1 MNSQPQTTA
10 NNQSEGSALA
20 GSETSAKLSATGQE
34 HRTKN
39 KGGRP
44 AKPAG
49 EQLTAWVKVYFTKA
63 VHRKLKT
70 IADRQNKHVSVLCR
84 EYILDGYTV
93 APITKEQSSYMR
105 KLAGMAT
112 NLNQLAH
119 ESHVNFTE
127 DLANRMSTLANQIEE
142 VLVWFSNK
150 MTHG

>member
-1 MNSQPQTTA
+1 MNSQPQTTS
-10 NNQSEGSALA
+10 NSQPEGSVKA
-20 GSETSAKLSATGQE
+20 GSKGSKRLTTTGQE
-34 HRTKN
+34 HKTKN

-44 AKPAG
+44 PKPDG
-49 EQLTAWVKVYFTKA
+49 EQLTKWVKVYFTEK
-63 VHRKLKT
+63 VHRQLKT
-70 IADRQNKHVSVLCR
+70 IADHQNKHVSVLCR

-119 ESHVNFTE
+119 ESHVNFTD
-127 DLANRMSTLANQIEE
+127 DLANRMTSLANQIEE